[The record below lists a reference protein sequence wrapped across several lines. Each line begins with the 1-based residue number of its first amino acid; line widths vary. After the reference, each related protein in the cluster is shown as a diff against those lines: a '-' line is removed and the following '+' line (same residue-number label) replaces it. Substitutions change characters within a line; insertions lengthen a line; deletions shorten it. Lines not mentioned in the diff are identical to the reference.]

1 MNDTTI
7 MNDTII
13 SAELIKLKISESI
26 PKVIEEMFTRAYSNP
41 LRDAIE
47 ATVKEKDWEIKQF
60 VRDLLWEIVSDVGF
74 RNEVKNA
81 LVAKILMNG
90 IK

>member
-1 MNDTTI
+1 

-47 ATVKEKDWEIKQF
+47 ATVREKDWEIKQF
-60 VRDLLWEIVSDVGF
+60 VRDLLLEIVSNGGF
-74 RNEVKNA
+74 RDEVKNA

>member
-1 MNDTTI
+1 

-47 ATVKEKDWEIKQF
+47 ATVKEKD
-60 VRDLLWEIVSDVGF
+60 
-74 RNEVKNA
+74 
-81 LVAKILMNG
+81 
-90 IK
+90 

>member
-1 MNDTTI
+1 MKDQK
-7 MNDTII
+7 I
-13 SAELIKLKISESI
+13 SAELIQQKIAENI
-26 PKVIEEMFTRAYSNP
+26 PKVIDEMFSRSYSNP

-47 ATVKEKDWEIKQF
+47 ASVKEKDGEIKQF
-60 VRDLLWEIVSDVGF
+60 VHDLLGEIVSDIGF

-81 LVAKILMNG
+81 LVAKILLNG